1 MSNSKTFQFWMPA
14 TAIKSGKDKNGKRW
28 IQGVASTN
36 HMDLQNESVDQKGL
50 DFSYF
55 LQHGNFNNDHKAGP
69 ENLVGEPTEARITKD
84 GMYVKGF
91 LYKGKESADDWW
103 EHFQALESSGS
114 NRKVGFSIEGK
125 IKKKDGT
132 NIKEC
137 WIKNIAITQNPVNTN
152 TWAEIAKSLSGS
164 EIVEGIEEEEKAL
177 SAGSMGGRALSPE
190 SLEGGMKV
198 TTYKSLADVPANVEL
213 SKSEYIT
220 VLQLSEGYSRAT
232 ASAVVDAIFLD
243 LGVGLD

>member
-1 MSNSKTFQFWMPA
+1 MLKDGSFKFWMPA
-14 TAIKSGKDKNGKRW
+14 TAVKSGKDKDGKRW

-36 HMDLQNESVDQKGL
+36 HMDLQNETVDQKGL

-55 LQHGNFNNDHKAGP
+55 LKHGNFNNDHKSGP
-69 ENLVGEPTEARITKD
+69 ENLVGEPTEARITKE

-91 LYKGKESADDWW
+91 LYRGKGCADEWW

-114 NRKVGFSIEGK
+114 NRRVGFSIEGK
-125 IKKKDGT
+125 ISAKEGS
-132 NIKEC
+132 NIKKC

-164 EIVEGIEEEEKAL
+164 EVVEGTEEEKAL

-190 SLEGGMKV
+190 SLEGSPKI
-198 TTYKSLADVPANVEL
+198 TTYKSLGDIPSGVSL
-213 SKSEYIT
+213 SFDEYVT
-220 VLQLSEGYSRAT
+220 VVQLEHGYSKAT
-232 ASAVVDAIFLD
+232 AKAVVDAIFIEH
-243 LGVGLD
+243 GIGEN

>member
-1 MSNSKTFQFWMPA
+1 MSASQTFKFWMPA
-14 TAIKSGKDKNGKRW
+14 TAVKSGKDKAGKRW

-55 LQHGNFNNDHKAGP
+55 LEHGNFNDDHKQGP
-69 ENLVGEPTEARITKD
+69 KHEVGEPTEARITKD

-91 LYKGKESADDWW
+91 LYQGKEKADEWW

-114 NRKVGFSIEGK
+114 DRKVGFSIEGK
-125 IKKKDGT
+125 IKKKSGT

-137 WIKNIAITQNPVNTN
+137 WIKNIAITFHTVNTN

-190 SLEGGMKV
+190 SLEGSPKI
-198 TTYKSLADVPANVEL
+198 TTYKSLGDIPSGVSL
-213 SKSEYIT
+213 SFDEYVT
-220 VLQLSEGYSRAT
+220 VVQLEHGYSKAT
-232 ASAVVDAIFLD
+232 AKAVVDAIFIEH
-243 LGVGLD
+243 GIGEN